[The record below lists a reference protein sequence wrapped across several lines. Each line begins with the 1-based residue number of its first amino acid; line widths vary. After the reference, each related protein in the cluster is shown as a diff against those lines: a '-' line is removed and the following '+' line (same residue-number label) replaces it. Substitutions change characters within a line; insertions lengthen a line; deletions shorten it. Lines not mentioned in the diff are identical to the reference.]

1 MNSPRRRLLL
11 PLVAGLATAPAA
23 AQSAPPAP
31 PSAPS
36 AVTSPGP
43 AATID
48 PAQTARARA
57 EFVAW
62 RKGTIDRSHYDATLN
77 AKISDGNVTEMA
89 SALRTLGTIVGFSQ
103 LQRGASESGS
113 SYFIYKVVGGT
124 PPPFAMYIAFDP
136 SGKIA
141 GIAFRPIVPAPVQ
154 PPTPAPPTPGA

>member
-1 MNSPRRRLLL
+1 M

-57 EFVAW
+57 EFDAW

-113 SYFIYKVVGGT
+113 SYFIYKVYRVRPERQDRRHRLPADSAGAGAAAHARAADAGGVS
-124 PPPFAMYIAFDP
+124 AA
-136 SGKIA
+136 
-141 GIAFRPIVPAPVQ
+141 RPQIVLGV
-154 PPTPAPPTPGA
+154 